1 MSRPGSLAN
10 LKVIDASR
18 VLGGPYAG
26 QILADH
32 GADVIKLEP
41 PAGDETRGWGPPFL
55 DDAASYFLGLNRN
68 KRGIAVDLAQ
78 PAGRELLLE
87 LLEGADV
94 FIENFKTGT
103 LERWGL
109 GNEELSRRF
118 PRLIHARISGFG
130 ADGPMGGLPGYD
142 AAIQALCGVMSVNGE
157 LGGQPLRVGVPVV
170 DIVTGLNAA
179 IGILMALNERTSSG
193 EGQFVETSLYDC
205 GVSLL
210 HPHLPNYY
218 LSGKVAAPAGSA
230 HPNIC
235 PYDSFATG
243 TQPIFLAVGNNRQ
256 FATLC
261 DMIGRPDLPEDE
273 RFAANSQRIANRDA
287 LKVALETALAAFDC
301 ADLSD
306 RLIKAGVPCGAV
318 RTIDQVVADPHTI
331 HREMVV
337 DIGDYRGT
345 GSPIKLSRTPASYR
359 RAPPGFAEH
368 TAEVLEER
376 SIDADRYREAL
387 PGLDPGT
394 AANRGTG
401 STFDGRNPSGRRR

>member
-1 MSRPGSLAN
+1 MINPGSLAN
-10 LKVIDASR
+10 LRVIDASR

-26 QILADH
+26 QVLADH
-32 GADVIKLEP
+32 GADVVKLEP

-55 DDAASYFLGLNRN
+55 GDAASYFLGLNRN
-68 KRGIAVDLAQ
+68 KRGIAVDLSHEM
-78 PAGRELLLE
+78 GRELLLA
-87 LLEGADV
+87 LLEDADV
-94 FIENFKTGT
+94 LIENFKTGT
-103 LERWGL
+103 MERWGL
-109 GNEELSRRF
+109 GHDELARRF
-118 PRLIHARISGFG
+118 PRLVHCRVSGFG

-142 AAIQALCGVMSVNGE
+142 AAIQALCGIMSVNGE
-157 LGGQPLRVGVPVV
+157 AGGQPLRVGLPVV
-170 DIVTGLNAA
+170 DVVTGLNAT
-179 IGILMALNERTSSG
+179 IGILMALNERATSG
-193 EGQFVETSLYDC
+193 KGQFVETSLYDC

-218 LSGKVAAPAGSA
+218 LSGKVAGTTGNA

-235 PYDSFATG
+235 PYDTFATG
-243 TQPIFLAVGNNRQ
+243 TKPIFLAVGNNRQ

-261 DMIGRPDLPEDE
+261 RMIGRPDLPEDA
-273 RFAANSQRIANRDA
+273 RFVSNSQRNIHRDA
-287 LKVALETALAAFDC
+287 LKAELEAALAAFDC

-318 RTIDQVVADPHTI
+318 RTIDQVIADPHTI

-368 TAEVLEER
+368 SAEVMAER
-376 SIDADRYREAL
+376 DLDADSFREVL
-387 PGLDPGT
+387 PGLNPDPQ
-394 AANRGTG
+394 
-401 STFDGRNPSGRRR
+401 STRQA